1 MTNEIVTKLVVDL
14 SKPEG
19 HPERVQSIPL
29 TEEELAQRE
38 LDRIAAE
45 EAEAA
50 RLQAE
55 QEREALKA
63 SARAKLVSGEPLTGE
78 EAALLVL

>member
-19 HPERVQSIPL
+19 HPERIQSIPL

-63 SARAKLVSGEPLTGE
+63 SARAKLVSGEPLTEE

>member
-1 MTNEIVTKLVVDL
+1 MSEVITKLVVDL

-63 SARAKLVSGEPLTGE
+63 SARAKLVSGEPLSE
-78 EAALLVL
+78 AEAALLVL

>member
-1 MTNEIVTKLVVDL
+1 MTEVITKLVVDL

-19 HPERVQSIPL
+19 HPDRVQSIPL

-45 EAEAA
+45 EAEAQ

-63 SARAKLVSGEPLTGE
+63 SARAKLVSGEPLTE
-78 EAALLVL
+78 AEAALLVL

>member
-1 MTNEIVTKLVVDL
+1 MSEVVTKLVVDL

-29 TEEELAQRE
+29 SPEELAQRE
-38 LDRIAAE
+38 ADRIAAE

-63 SARAKLVSGEPLTGE
+63 SARAKLVSGEPLTE
-78 EAALLVL
+78 AEAALLVL

>member
-1 MTNEIVTKLVVDL
+1 MSEVISKLVVDL

-45 EAEAA
+45 AAEAE

-63 SARAKLVSGEPLTGE
+63 SARAKLVSGEPLTEE

>member
-1 MTNEIVTKLVVDL
+1 MTEVITKLVVDL

-50 RLQAE
+50 RLLAE
-55 QEREALKA
+55 QEKEALKV
-63 SARAKLVSGEPLTGE
+63 SARAKLVSGQPLTEE